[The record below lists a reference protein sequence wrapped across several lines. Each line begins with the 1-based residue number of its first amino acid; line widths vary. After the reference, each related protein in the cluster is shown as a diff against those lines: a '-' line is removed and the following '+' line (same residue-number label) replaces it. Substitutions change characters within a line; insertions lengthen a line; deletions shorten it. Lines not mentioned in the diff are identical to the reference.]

1 MCTCMCVMC
10 ACACMPQYISRGLS
24 FLLLPYDSYIKLKW
38 SGPSENTFTC
48 QAILLA
54 AGKLFNNDVIS
65 FLDTYLLSYFAFLQ
79 LPLKW
84 LELLLF
90 LLFLKTVLWLFPVF
104 FFFKQLN
111 GITVSDIAPS
121 VTIWGSTT
129 HAPIFFNISS
139 VYRDSYFNEV
149 ANNST

>member
-10 ACACMPQYISRGLS
+10 ACACMPQYTSRSLS

-48 QAILLA
+48 QAILPA
-54 AGKLFNNDVIS
+54 AGKLFTNDVIS

-104 FFFKQLN
+104 FFKQLN

-129 HAPIFFNISS
+129 HAPILFNISS